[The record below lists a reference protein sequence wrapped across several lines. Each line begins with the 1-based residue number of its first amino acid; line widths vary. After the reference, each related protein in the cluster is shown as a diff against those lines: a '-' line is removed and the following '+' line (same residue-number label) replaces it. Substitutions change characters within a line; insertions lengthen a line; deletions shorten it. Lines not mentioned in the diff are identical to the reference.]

1 MRDTSLRWGLGM
13 GVLSAAIGTG
23 ALLLGA
29 IIEPFKQVTTADAV
43 ALALFI
49 RGMLVLISLGLALGL
64 AYYAGLRVARAYF
77 QALIESADSLDT
89 TTNTAI
95 ASLFGSSVLGTSQNR
110 RYAVLAGGLTMF
122 CYWLI
127 TSMYIFVLPPTDQ
140 SVAPQGNLLNFIETR
155 LLLGFIYIL
164 FGLGLGGL
172 GGRAPAAR
180 LLLDRITMPRPPA
193 AHPPVPPIS
202 LIAAPPAP
210 PLLAEPVL
218 PALDG
223 VSLSTVEAAPDAI
236 PDAIPDVIPGTTTDG
251 AAISA
256 VSMEPVSDTPASDD

>member
-29 IIEPFKQVTTADAV
+29 LIEPFKQVTTADAV

-77 QALIESADSLDT
+77 QALTESADSLET
-89 TTNTAI
+89 TTNSAI
-95 ASLFGSSVLGTSQNR
+95 ASLFGSTVLGTSQNR

-122 CYWLI
+122 CFWLI

-155 LLLGFIYIL
+155 LLLGFIFVL

-193 AHPPVPPIS
+193 SP
-202 LIAAPPAP
+202 PPAPAIALIESPPLP
-210 PLLAEPVL
+210 PLLAEPAPPSL
-218 PALDG
+218 EDG
-223 VSLSTVEAAPDAI
+223 SILAAEVI
-236 PDAIPDVIPGTTTDG
+236 PDMPIVTTTDA
-251 AAISA
+251 AAIPADS
-256 VSMEPVSDTPASDD
+256 VVDMPTSDVWPQHS

>member
-155 LLLGFIYIL
+155 LLLGFIYVL

-193 AHPPVPPIS
+193 APPPIPPVS

-210 PLLAEPVL
+210 PLLAEPAS
-218 PALDG
+218 PAP
-223 VSLSTVEAAPDAI
+223 E
-236 PDAIPDVIPGTTTDG
+236 
-251 AAISA
+251 
-256 VSMEPVSDTPASDD
+256 DTPILAADTVFDMSNGTATDVTAVPADSVADMPPSDA

>member
-155 LLLGFIYIL
+155 LLLGFIYVL

-193 AHPPVPPIS
+193 APPPIPPIPPVS
-202 LIAAPPAP
+202 LIAAT
-210 PLLAEPVL
+210 PLLAEPAS
-218 PALDG
+218 PAP
-223 VSLSTVEAAPDAI
+223 E
-236 PDAIPDVIPGTTTDG
+236 
-251 AAISA
+251 
-256 VSMEPVSDTPASDD
+256 DTPILAADTVFDMSNGTATDVTAVPADSVAD